1 MTGPDPGPPRIPGY
15 HHLRDLGR
23 GGFSNVYLYEQEM
36 PARQVAVKVLRIDP
50 LDARQ
55 RTAFTAEA
63 NTMALLEHPNIV
75 PVLAAAFT
83 GEGQPYLVMTY
94 CPDGDLA
101 HRVRTRPLSL
111 ADALRTGIQLA
122 SAVETAHRAGVL
134 HRDVKPANVLFRRDG
149 TPALTDFGIAL
160 AGADP
165 LGDDAIGFSVPWAA
179 PEILAG
185 QSTGTPLS
193 DVYSL
198 GATIWHTLVGRH
210 PFWVASAPGTDRQQ
224 AQSQL
229 IDRILR
235 APVPATGV
243 SGIPPELERL
253 LARCLAKQP
262 SHRPQ
267 SALEVARL
275 LQQVEASLALSRT
288 EIKVIDPTSP
298 SGPSAP
304 GPVGGPGSLTTA
316 RPPVSLDPS
325 ADPSASNVPSQGWW
339 DNATAMRGA
348 PPPPP
353 AAAPRGPS
361 SRPARP
367 RTAAAARPPA
377 PPAGSATR
385 PPLALVVVAA
395 GVVVWLVTSGSP
407 PPDSTPATAPPAR
420 SPSSRRPTSP
430 RRPPPRRSS
439 PARSPASRR
448 PSPGRPCPARRATSG
463 SPRTATPAPASA
475 WTPPRSRCPC
485 PPTASCG
492 SSSRRSTTSASPPVP
507 PSRATA
513 RRDAPLQGRRPA
525 ARGRALRPDA
535 GLPRPG
541 PPRRGRR
548 LRLGV
553 AGRPPA
559 STTCRTVRRAGRGR
573 RGRPSRPSPR

>member
-1 MTGPDPGPPRIPGY
+1 MTAPDPGPPRIPGY
-15 HHLRDLGR
+15 RHLRDLGR

-55 RTAFTAEA
+55 KTAFTAEA

-83 GEGQPYLVMTY
+83 GDGQPYLVMTY

-122 SAVETAHRAGVL
+122 SAVQTAHRTGVL
-134 HRDVKPANVLFRRDG
+134 HRDIKPANVLFRRDG
-149 TPALTDFGIAL
+149 TPALTDFGIAV

-185 QSTGTPLS
+185 QSTGSVLS

-210 PFWVASAPGTDRQQ
+210 PFWVATAPGTDRQQ

-229 IDRILR
+229 IERILR
-235 APVPATGV
+235 APVPTTGV

-262 SHRPQ
+262 AHRPQ

-288 EIKVIDPTSP
+288 EIKVIDPTAP
-298 SGPSAP
+298 AGPSAAAP
-304 GPVGGPGSLTTA
+304 AAGPGSLTTA

-325 ADPSASNVPSQGWW
+325 ADGASQGWW
-339 DNATAMRGA
+339 DHATAMRGA

-353 AAAPRGPS
+353 APAAPAVPVA
-361 SRPARP
+361 PP
-367 RTAAAARPPA
+367 PDLPVPPPA
-377 PPAGSATR
+377 PARETPRWVGYAGAA
-385 PPLALVVVAA
+385 ALMVVAA
-395 GVVVWLVTSGSP
+395 GVVVWLVTSGSDPSSDSGDRTTGQVTQQP
-407 PPDSTPATAPPAR
+407 PTDLAPPAPAAPVLTCTVAGKQATIAWEPVPGAKSYQWQPENGDPGSGER
-420 SPSSRRPTSP
+420 VDATSITLPVPADGELRVVVLALNEVGIASSPSE
-430 RRPPPRRSS
+430 
-439 PARSPASRR
+439 
-448 PSPGRPCPARRATSG
+448 PSDC
-463 SPRTATPAPASA
+463 TP
-475 WTPPRSRCPC
+475 
-485 PPTASCG
+485 
-492 SSSRRSTTSASPPVP
+492 
-507 PSRATA
+507 
-513 RRDAPLQGRRPA
+513 
-525 ARGRALRPDA
+525 
-535 GLPRPG
+535 
-541 PPRRGRR
+541 
-548 LRLGV
+548 
-553 AGRPPA
+553 
-559 STTCRTVRRAGRGR
+559 
-573 RGRPSRPSPR
+573 